1 MSESPNVRVVL
12 ADDHAITREGIR
24 LVLAGLTD
32 LVLVGE
38 AADGNAAIR
47 LVQQLKPDILLL
59 DINLPGR
66 HGLQVARWLHAT
78 DLKTRIVILT
88 GYDSE
93 SYIAAT
99 RKLGVHGFV
108 SKVASAQEL
117 IAAMRLVARGLTYF
131 PTASERVDDPPPA
144 GPRLLPSPAERLVLE
159 LVAEGHSNRQI
170 AQQLGLSARTVQFH
184 LSNLFAKAQVKSRTG
199 LVHVARDF
207 EWLG

>member
-1 MSESPNVRVVL
+1 MKETPPIRIVL

-24 LVLAGLTD
+24 LVFAGLTD
-32 LVLVGE
+32 QVLVGE
-38 AADGNAAIR
+38 AADGDAAVR

-66 HGLQVARWLHAT
+66 HGLQVARWLRTT

-93 SYIAAT
+93 SYVAAA
-99 RKLGVHGFV
+99 RRLGVHGFI

-117 IAAMRLVARGLTYF
+117 IAAIRLVARGLTYY
-131 PTASERVDDPPPA
+131 PTEAEGDDA
-144 GPRLLPSPAERLVLE
+144 AALIGPRTLPTPTERLVLG
-159 LVAEGHSNRQI
+159 LVAEGHSNRSI

-199 LVHVARDF
+199 LVHVARDL
-207 EWLG
+207 EWLS